1 MPALYKFPPH
11 PLCPGI
17 QFKQLNP
24 YLEDEPPPCSEPPL
38 RDSPSA
44 GAESARVSPLPMR
57 DPHSHHGAPAAGAHH
72 EAAARANGGHSSVS
86 FEKPQK
92 ESRRQRER
100 ELSGLELK
108 IPYSMARVPECTIT
122 SSGIHVSAIAVFAQ
136 SSRAVQL
143 PARCTRAPW
152 APQGKDCALP
162 SNVTPVPNLFQL
174 LVWLRRGASYARPSS
189 EKYGRPPRV
198 SCSTCVTKLPSDA
211 AIRLVR
217 AHPLPRRVE
226 PPKLGR
232 CEPLGSVHAV
242 LCFFI
247 VSIMPEFPLRNKHRL
262 SLAACLGVFRTR

>member
-24 YLEDEPPPCSEPPL
+24 YLEDEPPLCSEPPL
-38 RDSPSA
+38 RDSLSA
-44 GAESARVSPLPMR
+44 GAESALVFPLPVR
-57 DPHSHHGAPAAGAHH
+57 DPHSCHGAPAAGAHH
-72 EAAARANGGHSSVS
+72 EAAARANGNSSAS
-86 FEKPQK
+86 FEKPHK

-108 IPYSMARVPECTIT
+108 IPYSMARVPECTLT

-143 PARCTRAPW
+143 PSRCTLAPW

-162 SNVTPVPNLFQL
+162 VSQCTACLFFQR
-174 LVWLRRGASYARPSS
+174 LVWLRRGASYARLSS

-217 AHPLPRRVE
+217 AHLLQ
-226 PPKLGR
+226 K
-232 CEPLGSVHAV
+232 S
-242 LCFFI
+242 
-247 VSIMPEFPLRNKHRL
+247 
-262 SLAACLGVFRTR
+262 

>member
-1 MPALYKFPPH
+1 MELQGAAPARHCAACGRHRHFARFQLRAQGNKMPALYKFPPH

-57 DPHSHHGAPAAGAHH
+57 GDPHSHHGAPAAGAHH
-72 EAAARANGGHSSVS
+72 EAAARANGSHSSVS
-86 FEKPQK
+86 FEKPHK

-122 SSGIHVSAIAVFAQ
+122 SSGIHVRAIAVFAQ
-136 SSRAVQL
+136 SSHAVQL

-152 APQGKDCALP
+152 APQSKDCALP
-162 SNVTPVPNLFQL
+162 
-174 LVWLRRGASYARPSS
+174 
-189 EKYGRPPRV
+189 V
-198 SCSTCVTKLPSDA
+198 SQ
-211 AIRLVR
+211 
-217 AHPLPRRVE
+217 
-226 PPKLGR
+226 GY
-232 CEPLGSVHAV
+232 
-242 LCFFI
+242 LCTFYYFT
-247 VSIMPEFPLRNKHRL
+247 F
-262 SLAACLGVFRTR
+262 